1 MCICI
6 YLRRSSTG
14 TQTITYKYSGV
25 LFKHFFISEQT
36 YRSSK
41 RNFILILA
49 CSPYPRSEQHS
60 FTPDKQFPYNG
71 RVRATFDDM
80 CQCQELV
87 VLWPSIIA
95 W

>member
-1 MCICI
+1 MYI
-6 YLRRSSTG
+6 SKGKFDWSPND
-14 TQTITYKYSGV
+14 TYTV
-25 LFKHFFISEQT
+25 AFFLNIFFISEQT
-36 YRSSK
+36 YRSFK
-41 RNFILILA
+41 RNFILIQA

-87 VLWPSIIA
+87 LLWPSIIA